1 MMIRCRRLFAV
12 LAGLAVLTSVA
23 FAGKFNKTLSVGDAA
38 PSWSRIIG
46 TDDKPHSLKDYKA
59 AKVVVLTF
67 TCNHC
72 PVAQAY
78 EDRLVGF
85 VNRYKDKGVRL
96 VAVNCN
102 RNSADGL
109 DAMKEHAKEKGFN
122 FDYLFDESQQIGR
135 NYGAAVTPHV
145 FVLDKDR
152 KIAYMGAWDNS
163 MDPAKVEHHYVRDA
177 VDALLAGKKPEVTE
191 SRQFGCGI
199 QYE

>member
-1 MMIRCRRLFAV
+1 MLRIRV
-12 LAGLAVLTSVA
+12 LVVCVAGLALLSSVA
-23 FAGKFNKTLSVGDAA
+23 LAGKFNKTLSVGDAA
-38 PSWSRIIG
+38 PAWSGAVG
-46 TDDKPHSLKDYKA
+46 TDGKPHGLADYKD
-59 AKVVVLTF
+59 AKLVVLTF

-78 EDRLVGF
+78 EDRLVAL
-85 VNRYKDKGVRL
+85 VKQYKDKGVRL

-102 RNSADGL
+102 RNKADDL
-109 DAMKEHAKEKGFN
+109 EAMTKHAKEQGFN
-122 FDYLFDESQQIGR
+122 FDYVYDESQQIGR
-135 NYGAAVTPHV
+135 DYGSTVTPQV

-152 KIAYMGAWDNS
+152 KVAYMGAFDDS

-191 SRQFGCGI
+191 SRPFGCGI